1 MLAAIEEFGMRVFR
15 REGRALGLAG
25 FFLLTGCQGSPSGSS
40 ASSELGKEPAPALS
54 AHEIPRLAPVPAGK
68 AEGETQPG
76 PAPVASAS
84 APPVPGSAAPAASA
98 AMARD
103 GRSKS
108 RLELELIDPGKEPRE
123 KLRFRYEVG
132 KVERVKLVNGT
143 TMSVEV
149 GEKKLAT
156 PRMPDVEILTALKV
170 LSVDAGGVARRELT
184 IERVSLASG
193 VELEPSTRDE
203 LLKMLKT
210 IENLTGRHRVD
221 SRGRLTSMELD
232 KSAVAGPQ
240 LAQLMDQL
248 EQSFS
253 QLGAAFPEEEVGEG
267 ARWTVNTEVVQQ
279 GMRLRQAANYELTEL
294 KGRKGRAKLKLTQLA
309 PRGKVEPPG
318 LPPGVKAEL
327 LGMSARGDGLIKFD
341 LDRSVPEGQLRT
353 KAKVKVRA
361 TSGAEKQDTEM
372 NLDVKVRFVP
382 EKG

>member
-1 MLAAIEEFGMRVFR
+1 MRVLR
-15 REGRALGLAG
+15 REGRALGLAA
-25 FFLLTGCQGSPSGSS
+25 FFLLTGCQGSPSSSS
-40 ASSELGKEPAPALS
+40 ASSELGKEPAPVVS
-54 AHEIPRLAPVPAGK
+54 AHEIPRLAPVPAAR
-68 AEGETQPG
+68 AESETQPG
-76 PAPVASAS
+76 PAAVASAS
-84 APPVPGSAAPAASA
+84 APVVSGSAAPAASA
-98 AMARD
+98 ASAASAGD
-103 GRSKS
+103 QRSKS

-123 KLRFRYEVG
+123 KLRFRYEAG

-156 PRMPDVEILTALKV
+156 PRMPDVEIQTALKV
-170 LSVDAGGVARRELT
+170 LSVDGGGGARRELT

-193 VELEPSTRDE
+193 VDLEPGTRDE

-240 LAQLMDQL
+240 LTQLMDQL

-279 GMRLRQAANYELTEL
+279 GMRLRQSASYELTEL

-361 TSGAEKQDTEM
+361 TSGTEKQDTEM